1 MTLALAAA
9 GIPTIPVRVWHD
21 GGRWKKEPHAV
32 KWDDATTNRET
43 LERWQR
49 QWPEALPGVP
59 LARVGWAVID
69 LDDYNDAAFRE
80 AWVKPEKVVSR
91 KGRATLVPEHYSIYA
106 TPSGGRHIVFAQPD
120 PPIAGRMRWSTG
132 VEVLGSGC
140 LLTVYDW
147 NAILYPRVAQRC
159 VLPEVFRRPFEGK
172 DAERPERLPINNLER
187 VAPHTPTEVAAV
199 VRDALFALDPLRWR
213 GEHDAW
219 LSLANAAKFEGVS
232 EDDWVTWSLGDEFY
246 RPDEKLIRRKW
257 WSLTP
262 KHSGALWA
270 ALSEAGIKVR
280 HNPSAGHGT
289 RSATVI
295 DEQPYPALG
304 EGKSQPTRDWRARVD
319 SVLRKLERV
328 QTEPMLFWAG
338 CRVAEVIAE
347 VGKPKPAVGRQLLE
361 GACPKLIKEIGIAEV
376 RRTIANGFRHV
387 EEKILGE
394 RNELCSPGNPKEH
407 APRAAG
413 RRKGRAEI

>member
-1 MTLALAAA
+1 MCLKGGGTTGQRLGRVCRSPQLVGSPSTLND
-9 GIPTIPVRVWHD
+9 P
-21 GGRWKKEPHAV
+21 
-32 KWDDATTNRET
+32 
-43 LERWQR
+43 
-49 QWPEALPGVP
+49 
-59 LARVGWAVID
+59 
-69 LDDYNDAAFRE
+69 NDAAFRA

-91 KGRATLVPEHYSIYA
+91 KGRPAL

-120 PPIAGRMRWSTG
+120 PPLTGRMQWSPG
-132 VEVLGSGC
+132 VEVLGLGC
-140 LLTVYDW
+140 LLTVYDV

-187 VAPHTPTEVAAV
+187 VAPHTLTEVAV

-232 EDDWVTWSLGDEFY
+232 EDDWVTWSLGDEFH

-257 WSLTP
+257 WSLSP

-289 RSATVI
+289 WSATVI
-295 DEQPYPALG
+295 DEQPYPASG
-304 EGKSQPTRDWRARVD
+304 EGKSQPTRNWRARVD
-319 SVLRKLERV
+319 SILRKLERI

-347 VGKPKPAVGRQLLE
+347 VGKPKPAVGQQLLE
-361 GACPKLIKEIGIAEV
+361 GVCPKLIAEIGIAEV
-376 RRTIANGFRHV
+376 RRSIANGFRRV
-387 EEKILGE
+387 EEKFLGE
-394 RNELCSPGNPKEH
+394 RE
-407 APRAAG
+407 
-413 RRKGRAEI
+413 

>member
-21 GGRWKKEPHAV
+21 GGRWKKDPHAV

-59 LARVGWAVID
+59 LARVGWAAID
-69 LDDYNDAAFRE
+69 LDDYNDAAFRA

-91 KGRATLVPEHYSIYA
+91 KGRPALEPEHYSIYA
-106 TPSGGRHIVFAQPD
+106 TPSGGRHIVFAQPE
-120 PPIAGRMRWSTG
+120 PPLAGRMRWSAG

-140 LLTVYDW
+140 LLTVYDVD
-147 NAILYPRVAQRC
+147 AILYPRVAQRA

-172 DAERPERLPINNLER
+172 DAERPERHPINNLER
-187 VAPHTPTEVAAV
+187 EVQHTTAEVAV

-219 LSLANAAKFEGVS
+219 LSLANAAKWEGVS

-246 RPDEKLIRRKW
+246 RRDERLIRRKW

-280 HNPSAGHGT
+280 HPSAGYGT

-295 DEQPYPALG
+295 DEVPYPASG
-304 EGKSQPTRDWRARVD
+304 EGKGQPTRDWRARVD
-319 SVLRKLERV
+319 SILRVLERD
-328 QTEPMLFWAG
+328 QTERTLFFVA
-338 CRVAEVIAE
+338 CIVAEVIAE

-361 GACPKLIKEIGIAEV
+361 GACPKLIAEIGIAEV
-376 RRTIANGFRHV
+376 RRTIANAFAHV
-387 EEKILGE
+387 ANKL
-394 RNELCSPGNPKEH
+394 KE
-407 APRAAG
+407 PQS
-413 RRKGRAEI
+413 